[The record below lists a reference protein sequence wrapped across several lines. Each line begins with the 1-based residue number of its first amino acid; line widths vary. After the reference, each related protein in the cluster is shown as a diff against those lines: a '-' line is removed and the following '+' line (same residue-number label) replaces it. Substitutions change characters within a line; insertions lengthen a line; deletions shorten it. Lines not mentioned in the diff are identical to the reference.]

1 MFHFKIFTYLY
12 FDIDISDV
20 SIISTRYGIVSFCYV
35 LTAILQNKY
44 IFLKC
49 FLEFQ
54 YVLLMEIQ
62 KLTRNQNEILEQLQ
76 LLAMDNTVV
85 TQNMDALEP
94 VTTMQQFDI
103 EEDNLKDQ
111 LN

>member
-1 MFHFKIFTYLY
+1 M
-12 FDIDISDV
+12 S
-20 SIISTRYGIVSFCYV
+20 STMYGMVSFCYNI
-35 LTAILQNKY
+35 LTTKLQNKF

-49 FLEFQ
+49 LLEFQ

-62 KLTRNQNEILEQLQ
+62 KLTRTQNEILEQLR

-85 TQNMDALEP
+85 TQNMNALEQ
-94 VTTMQQFDI
+94 VTTMQESDI

-111 LN
+111 LNRKRKVVKFCLFCL

>member
-1 MFHFKIFTYLY
+1 MYGM
-12 FDIDISDV
+12 V
-20 SIISTRYGIVSFCYV
+20 SLCYNI
-35 LTAILQNKY
+35 LTTKLQNKF

-49 FLEFQ
+49 LLEFQ

-62 KLTRNQNEILEQLQ
+62 KLTRTQNEILEQLR

-85 TQNMDALEP
+85 TQNMNALEQ
-94 VTTMQQFDI
+94 VTTMQESDI

-111 LN
+111 LNRKRKVVKFCLFCL

>member
-1 MFHFKIFTYLY
+1 M
-12 FDIDISDV
+12 
-20 SIISTRYGIVSFCYV
+20 YGMVSFCYNI
-35 LTAILQNKY
+35 LTTKLQNKF

-49 FLEFQ
+49 LLEFQ

-62 KLTRNQNEILEQLQ
+62 KLTRTQNEILEQLR

-85 TQNMDALEP
+85 TQNMNALEQ
-94 VTTMQQFDI
+94 VTTMQESDI

-111 LN
+111 LNRKRKVVKFCLFCL

>member
-1 MFHFKIFTYLY
+1 MYGT
-12 FDIDISDV
+12 V
-20 SIISTRYGIVSFCYV
+20 SVCYNI
-35 LTAILQNKY
+35 LTTTLQNKF

-62 KLTRNQNEILEQLQ
+62 KLTRTQNEILEQLP
-76 LLAMDNTVV
+76 LLGMDNTVV

-94 VTTMQQFDI
+94 VTTMQEFDL
-103 EEDNLKDQ
+103 EEENLKDQ
-111 LN
+111 LNRKRKVVKFCLSYF